1 MSQPNVTAT
10 TEVASSNAVFSFVK
24 SIRYLSAL
32 CGVTASLMILASVL
46 ITCQMIWVRYVMNL
60 STVWQTEAVTYLM
73 IAATILG
80 LPFVQLHRGHVS
92 VDLLPLILSAGAQK
106 ILRVFT
112 LSLTI
117 VIVIVMLFYG
127 YEMFHVALVKN
138 WKSDT
143 VWAVP
148 LWIPYL
154 SMPIGFA
161 VFILQLIADLWVAIT
176 GEEDSN
182 TSIENKKE
190 D

>member
-1 MSQPNVTAT
+1 MFN
-10 TEVASSNAVFSFVK
+10 FIK
-24 SIRYLSAL
+24 SIRFLSAI
-32 CGVTASLMILASVL
+32 CGVTASLMILVSVL

-60 STVWQTEAVTYLM
+60 STIWQTEAVTYLM
-73 IAATILG
+73 ITATILG

-106 ILRVFT
+106 LLRVFT

-117 VIVIVMLFYG
+117 LIIIVMLFYG
-127 YEMFHVALVKN
+127 YEMFHTALVKN

-154 SMPIGFA
+154 AMPIGFA
-161 VFILQLIADLWVAIT
+161 VFILQLIADLCVVISGA
-176 GEEDSN
+176 EEDSN
-182 TSIENKKE
+182 ASIENKKE
-190 D
+190 N